1 MTFEKELQLGKDGL
15 WILAARLGAQ
25 ASLALFSVLIAR
37 RLGSEGFGEYAFI
50 ASAVFIGNMVTTF
63 GTDMLLIRE
72 IAAGHDF
79 SQVVPSLFLQLS
91 LSTGLIALAWIIPAI
106 PGQSADGWLALKIY
120 SFALVPFAFFTIFS
134 SVLRGLQRMN
144 HYAALILSAA
154 LIQLATTFFL
164 IKVHS
169 SVVLLAWL
177 LLAVQIAAAILAG
190 WFCQDQISNFHLPEQ
205 FTLRNLRPVLPL
217 SVLSILGVL
226 YQRLGVL
233 LVTFLLGPIATGY
246 FSAAQRVVEFAKT
259 AHLAIFTVLYPAMA
273 ESQGRWKDFRLVWL
287 ILLTGAVVAAL
298 GISLLAAPL
307 TLILFGAEYTASIP
321 LLRLLPWILIPFTA
335 STFLTL
341 SLVAA
346 NREWQVLLAL
356 ISGLLTAILL
366 NILWTPSLGILGA
379 GWAMLLAESVQAI
392 VLLTQHKFLNGVPD
406 EFPQP
411 A

>member
-1 MTFEKELQLGKDGL
+1 MTFEKELQLGKDSL
-15 WILAARLGAQ
+15 WVLAARLGAQ

-72 IAAGHDF
+72 IAASHDF

-91 LSTGLIALAWIIPAI
+91 LSTGLIAFAWIIPAF
-106 PGQSADGWLALKIY
+106 PGQSADSWLALKIY

-134 SVLRGLQRMN
+134 SVLRGLQRMD
-144 HYAALILSAA
+144 HYAGLNLSIA
-154 LIQLATTFFL
+154 LIQLVATFFF
-164 IKVHS
+164 INAHN
-169 SVVLLAWL
+169 SVVTLAWL
-177 LLAVQIAAAILAG
+177 LLAVQTATAILAS
-190 WFCQDQISNFHLPEQ
+190 WICREQFSNFRLPEQ
-205 FTLRNLRPVLPL
+205 FSFHKFRPVMPL
-217 SVLSILGVL
+217 AALSILGIL
-226 YQRLGVL
+226 YQRLGIL
-233 LVTFLLGPIATGY
+233 LVTFLLGTVATGY

-273 ESQGRWKDFRLVWL
+273 KSQGRWKDFRLVWL

-298 GISLLAAPL
+298 GISILAAPL
-307 TLILFGAEYTASIP
+307 TLILFGAEYAASIP

-335 STFLTL
+335 STSLTL

-346 NREWQVLLAL
+346 NRERQVLLAL

-366 NILWTPSLGILGA
+366 NILWTSSAGILGA
-379 GWAMLLAESVQAI
+379 GWALLLAESVQAV
-392 VLLTQHKFLNGVPD
+392 VLLAQYKFLYGVPD

>member
-1 MTFEKELQLGKDGL
+1 MTFEKELQLGKDSL
-15 WILAARLGAQ
+15 WVLTARLGAQ
-25 ASLALFSVLIAR
+25 ASLALFTILIAR

-72 IAAGHDF
+72 IAASHDF
-79 SQVVPSLFLQLS
+79 SQVFPSLFLQLS
-91 LSTGLIALAWIIPAI
+91 LSAGFITLAWILPAF
-106 PGQSADGWLALKIY
+106 PGQSTDGWLALKIY
-120 SFALVPFAFFTIFS
+120 ITSLVPFAFFTVFS
-134 SVLRGLQRMN
+134 SVLRGLQRMA
-144 HYAALILSAA
+144 HYAALNLSTA

-164 IKVHS
+164 IKAHNN
-169 SVVLLAWL
+169 VVSLAWL
-177 LLAVQIAAAILAG
+177 LLVVQIAAAILAG
-190 WFCQDQISNFHLPEQ
+190 WFCRDQMFNFHIPEQ
-205 FTLRNLRPVLPL
+205 IALNNLRSVIPL
-217 SVLSILGVL
+217 AAISILGVL

-233 LVTFLLGPIATGY
+233 LVTFLLGAIATGY

-259 AHLAIFTVLYPAMA
+259 AHLAIFTVLYPTMA
-273 ESQGRWKDFRLVWL
+273 KSQGRWKDFRLVWL

-307 TLILFGAEYTASIP
+307 TLILFGAEYTVSIP
-321 LLRLLPWILIPFTA
+321 LLRLLPWMLIPFTA

-366 NILWTPSLGILGA
+366 NILWTPSAGILGA
-379 GWAMLLAESVQAI
+379 GWALLLAESVQAV
-392 VLLTQHKFLNGVPD
+392 VLLAQHKFSNGVLD